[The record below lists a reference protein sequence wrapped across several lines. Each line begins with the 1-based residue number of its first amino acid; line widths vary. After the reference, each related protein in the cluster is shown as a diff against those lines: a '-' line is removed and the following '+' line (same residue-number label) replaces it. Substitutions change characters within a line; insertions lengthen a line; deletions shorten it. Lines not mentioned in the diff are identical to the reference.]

1 MSERAARGVLLAV
14 SVALV
19 ALAFTARIPQFW
31 ADGATYHA
39 MVWSL
44 AEDGDLRYEA
54 RDIFRV
60 RRELP
65 SGPQGIFLK
74 RASGGLTWDGEAG
87 FPWLR
92 RVGGNEPRIY
102 FAKAFL
108 YPIVAAPFVRMFGTR
123 GLILTNALCL
133 ALALVLAYGELRRQ
147 ASPARALA
155 AALLLFLGT
164 VAPLYLVWPQP
175 ELFNLAVV
183 TAGLVA
189 WRRDRPL
196 LAAVLIGL
204 AAYSKPY
211 NVLLALPLGVE
222 PLLFRSR
229 GVNPRSLFELGGAE
243 RRTPQTPRSRG
254 VNPRSLFRAG
264 GLSGPPAPPG
274 RHPSFAKGFMESARR
289 AAFVA
294 VTVIAL
300 FGLNRAVT
308 GEMNYQGGERKTF
321 YGTFPFETQAV
332 TFGNSGIWATT
343 NELGAAVEETG
354 SEAVA
359 ARPARGAAPARAS
372 SEMRASYLRNLAYF
386 WVGRYAGVLLYY
398 FPAFVAIVLFLVL
411 GPRTPAGWLALAAL
425 LASYLF
431 YIWAIPDNWYGGGGT
446 VGNRYFLNLLPLAIF
461 LIPRGREWIVAAA
474 GLLCALWLAPVFAA
488 PISHSLRP
496 GDHAM
501 RLPFRLFP
509 AELTMLNDLS
519 VFTDPWRKKRPFG
532 DTEGN
537 PQQNRLADPRAYYL
551 YFPDD
556 GTFGRDEREG
566 VPGLW
571 LRGGAQAEVILR
583 AHEPVRRIKVTV
595 VGGPAGDEVEVEAGG
610 RSQTLRVGPGES
622 ASAELPT
629 RAGFQWYDSFLH
641 VLRFHSTHGGTL
653 PGTDRTVGAFVR
665 IELDVDVRPR

>member
-1 MSERAARGVLLAV
+1 VSERAARGVLLAV
-14 SVALV
+14 TVALV

-39 MVWSL
+39 MVRSL

-74 RASGGLTWDGEAG
+74 RASGGLTWDREAG

-92 RVGGNEPRIY
+92 RVGEKEPRIY
-102 FAKAFL
+102 YAKAFL
-108 YPIVAAPFVRMFGTR
+108 YPLAAAPLVRLFGTR

-133 ALALVLAYGELRRQ
+133 ALAMVLAYGELRRQ

-164 VAPLYLVWPQP
+164 VTPLYLIWPQP
-175 ELFNLAVV
+175 ELFNLALVA
-183 TAGLVA
+183 TGLVA
-189 WRRDRPL
+189 WRRDRSL

-222 PLLFRSR
+222 PLLR
-229 GVNPRSLFELGGAE
+229 
-243 RRTPQTPRSRG
+243 
-254 VNPRSLFRAG
+254 
-264 GLSGPPAPPG
+264 G
-274 RHPSFAKGFMESARR
+274 RHPSFAKGFMESARP
-289 AAFVA
+289 AAVVA
-294 VTVIAL
+294 ATVIAL
-300 FGLNRAVT
+300 FGLNKAIT

-343 NELGAAVEETG
+343 NELGPAVEE
-354 SEAVA
+354 A
-359 ARPARGAAPARAS
+359 AGESGAKPARGAAPARAG
-372 SEMRASYLRNLAYF
+372 SEMRASFLRNLAYF

-398 FPAFVAIVLFLVL
+398 FPAFVALVLFVVL
-411 GPRTPAGWLALAAL
+411 GPRTTAGWLAVAAL
-425 LASYLF
+425 AASYLF

-446 VGNRYFLNLLPLAIF
+446 VGSRYFLNLLPLAIF
-461 LIPRGREWIVAAA
+461 LIPRGREWAVAAA
-474 GLLCALWLAPVFAA
+474 GLAGALWLAPVFAA
-488 PISHSLRP
+488 PIAHSLRP

-537 PQQNRLADPRAYYL
+537 RQQNRLADPRAYYL

-556 GTFGRDEREG
+556 GTFGRDERDG
-566 VPGLW
+566 VPGFW
-571 LRGGAQAEVILR
+571 LRGRAQAEVILR

-595 VGGPAGDEVEVEAGG
+595 IGGPAGDEVRVEAGR

-641 VLRFHSTHGGTL
+641 VLHFRSARGGPL
-653 PGTDRTVGAFVR
+653 PGDDRNLGAFVR

>member
-1 MSERAARGVLLAV
+1 VSERVARGVLLAV
-14 SVALV
+14 TLALG
-19 ALAFTARIPQFW
+19 ALAFTVRIPQFW

-39 MVWSL
+39 MVWSV

-74 RASGGLTWDGEAG
+74 RASGGLTWDREAG

-92 RVGGNEPRIY
+92 RVGEKEPRIY

-108 YPIVAAPFVRMFGTR
+108 YPVVAAPFVKMFGTR

-133 ALALVLAYGELRRQ
+133 ALAIVLAYGELRRQ

-175 ELFNLAVV
+175 ELLNLALV

-204 AAYSKPY
+204 VAYSKPY

-222 PLLFRSR
+222 PLL
-229 GVNPRSLFELGGAE
+229 
-243 RRTPQTPRSRG
+243 
-254 VNPRSLFRAG
+254 
-264 GLSGPPAPPG
+264 PG
-274 RHPSFAKGFMESARR
+274 RFPTFAKGLLEAARR
-289 AAFVA
+289 AAVVA

-343 NELGAAVEETG
+343 NELGAAVEEEGT
-354 SEAVA
+354 EAAA

-398 FPAFVAIVLFLVL
+398 FPAFVAIVVFLVL
-411 GPRTPAGWLALAAL
+411 GPRPTAGWLALAAL
-425 LASYLF
+425 VVSYLF

-446 VGNRYFLNLLPLAIF
+446 VGNRYFLNLLPLAVF
-461 LIPRGREWIVAAA
+461 WIPRGREWAVAAA
-474 GLLCALWLAPVFAA
+474 GLACALWLAPVLAA

-537 PQQNRLADPRAYYL
+537 PQQKRTADPRAYYL

-556 GTFGRDEREG
+556 GTFGRDERDG
-566 VPGLW
+566 VAGFW
-571 LRGGAQAEVILR
+571 LRGGARAEVILR
-583 AHEPVRRIKVTV
+583 AHEPVRQIRVTV
-595 VGGPAGDEVEVEAGG
+595 TGGPAGDEVQVEAGG
-610 RSQTLRVGPGES
+610 RSQTRRVGPGES
-622 ASAELPT
+622 ASAEVPT

-641 VLRFHSTHGGTL
+641 VLRFRSTRGGALT
-653 PGTDRTVGAFVR
+653 GDDRNVGGFVR

>member
-1 MSERAARGVLLAV
+1 
-14 SVALV
+14 V

-92 RVGGNEPRIY
+92 RVGKNEPRIY

-108 YPIVAAPFVRMFGTR
+108 YPVAAAPFVRMFGTR

-222 PLLFRSR
+222 PLL
-229 GVNPRSLFELGGAE
+229 PGG
-243 RRTPQTPRSRG
+243 
-254 VNPRSLFRAG
+254 
-264 GLSGPPAPPG
+264 
-274 RHPSFAKGFMESARR
+274 HPSFAKGFIESARR

-332 TFGNSGIWATT
+332 TFGSSGIWATT
-343 NELGAAVEETG
+343 NELGPAVEETG
-354 SEAVA
+354 GESGAK
-359 ARPARGAAPARAS
+359 PARGAAPARAG
-372 SEMRASYLRNLAYF
+372 SEMRASFLRNLAYF

-411 GPRTPAGWLALAAL
+411 GPRTTAGWLALAAL

-461 LIPRGREWIVAAA
+461 LIPRGREWIMAAA

-519 VFTDPWRKKRPFG
+519 VFTDSWRKKRPFG

-537 PQQNRLADPRAYYL
+537 SQQNRLADPRAYYL

-566 VPGLW
+566 VPGFW

-583 AHEPVRRIKVTV
+583 AHEPVRRINLTV
-595 VGGPAGDEVEVEAGG
+595 VGGPAEDEVEVEAGG
-610 RSQTLRVGPGES
+610 RSQMLRVGPGES

-641 VLRFHSTHGGTL
+641 VLRFRSARGGAR
-653 PGTDRTVGAFVR
+653 PGDDRRLGAFVR
-665 IELDVDVRPR
+665 IDLDVDPRPTP